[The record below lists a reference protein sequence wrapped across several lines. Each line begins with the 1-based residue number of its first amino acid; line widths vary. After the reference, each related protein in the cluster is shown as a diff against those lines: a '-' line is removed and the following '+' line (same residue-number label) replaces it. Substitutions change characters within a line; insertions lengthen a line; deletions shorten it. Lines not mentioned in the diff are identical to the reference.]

1 MHHFGVHL
9 DCRYVFLLFIRVY
22 IVFMHC
28 SSPTVLN
35 HVPFVA
41 FVLELCTVQCLLS
54 VHVLHTTMYYLVVVY
69 HASLYAFVSL
79 ILFVQKMLCT
89 NCFSIHLFLM
99 YFTVLQWQSD
109 KVVEGERCYSTLTVM
124 QQSTSEFQYVA
135 YVSCHS
141 VQLPDVLIACCI

>member
-1 MHHFGVHL
+1 MKSYTCGVLMHHFGVHL

-69 HASLYAFVSL
+69 HTSLYAVPSKQTCHRISCALVQCICANLCSLFHLLTRWFSFFSL
-79 ILFVQKMLCT
+79 ICIVYENLFV
-89 NCFSIHLFLM
+89 
-99 YFTVLQWQSD
+99 
-109 KVVEGERCYSTLTVM
+109 R
-124 QQSTSEFQYVA
+124 
-135 YVSCHS
+135 S
-141 VQLPDVLIACCI
+141 VRQPLRGRV